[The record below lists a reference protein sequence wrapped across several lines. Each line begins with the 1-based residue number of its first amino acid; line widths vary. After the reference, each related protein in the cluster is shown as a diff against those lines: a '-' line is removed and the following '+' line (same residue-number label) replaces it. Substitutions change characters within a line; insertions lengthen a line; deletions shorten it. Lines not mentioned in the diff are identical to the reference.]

1 MLSWQFNI
9 WANKMTKKEKEPEI
23 KVEDGLEQLLQGLAD
38 TGSGGDEA
46 YVPTTDIELTHEVV
60 GQLFDE
66 TNIKMVSDLN
76 ERQITGILK
85 LQSVNHILYGGKIST
100 LSILIE
106 NFMILQVSKHRQG
119 RTELI
124 QAIANT
130 ESDEESGIGG
140 RFRRFLG

>member
-1 MLSWQFNI
+1 M
-9 WANKMTKKEKEPEI
+9 ANKDKESETKT
-23 KVEDGLEQLLQGLAD
+23 EDGLEKLLQGLSD

-60 GQLFDE
+60 GQLFDDA
-66 TNIKMVSDLN
+66 NIKMVSDLN
-76 ERQITGILK
+76 ETQIKGVLK
-85 LQSVNHILYGGKIST
+85 LQSVNHILYGGKKST

-106 NFMILQVSKHRQG
+106 NFMILQISKNRLG

-124 QAIANT
+124 QAISNT
-130 ESDEESGIGG
+130 ETSDEGGIGG

>member
-1 MLSWQFNI
+1 MS
-9 WANKMTKKEKEPEI
+9 KKEKDSEI
-23 KVEDGLEQLLQGLAD
+23 KVDESLEQLLRVLSD

-60 GQLFDE
+60 GQLFDDA
-66 TNIKMVSDLN
+66 NIKMVSDLN

-85 LQSVNHILYGGKIST
+85 LQSVNHILYGGKQST
-100 LSILIE
+100 LSMLIE
-106 NFMILQVSKHRQG
+106 NFMILQVSKHRLG

-130 ESDEESGIGG
+130 ETGEEGGIGG
-140 RFRRFLG
+140 RFKRFLG